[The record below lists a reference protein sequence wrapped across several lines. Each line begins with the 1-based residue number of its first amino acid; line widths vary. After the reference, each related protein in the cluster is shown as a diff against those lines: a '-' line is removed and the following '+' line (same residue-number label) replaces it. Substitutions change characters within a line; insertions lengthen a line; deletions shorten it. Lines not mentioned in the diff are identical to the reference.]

1 MRILL
6 KHTMLPL
13 VVLFLIGLFFIY
25 KAVYF
30 PPHDFANYYYAA
42 FFLENGQ
49 FNPIIYD
56 PSWFNIQIEMY
67 TKNAYAAY
75 APNTPFL
82 ALSFIPLT
90 WFSFGTAKIIFNSI
104 SLFLFITSLY
114 RLFRHYKIN
123 LNYIFIILIL
133 FIVPIKNNILFG
145 QVYFLL
151 FFLITEGFLAYKK
164 NRTVRMSILWSLAI
178 LLKVFPILLFLFFLF
193 QKRYKSV
200 LYLGSALV
208 ILLFI
213 SIFINGSEAWVFY
226 LKEVLPK
233 ASNGEIS
240 GEFVKNY
247 QSLLMFFKHAFIEN
261 TENKNLLFQS
271 NFAFQAAM
279 VSVKLIIVSLGVFY
293 TIKKKSSLEIFSF
306 WVIAFYLLSPYSS
319 SYGSL
324 LLIIPLILVFRE
336 NSWKL
341 ILFSS
346 SLLFLYTNLPYDF
359 FHSSNLVLSF
369 FKLFALIVFFY
380 SLFLFRKTFIKTQL
394 IVIGLSIILGFSITY
409 ISKSKD
415 LEKEVPLLANNN
427 IAFIIDYSIK
437 NNKLYYSYWS
447 EKGLIEKQIPLKAN
461 NINTTDVAIIENEI
475 YIRNKKIH
483 LPKSNKKQ
491 ATIINSNTLIYL
503 SDHDRGFKFYNLKRI
518 NITEKKH

>member
-1 MRILL
+1 MRRLL
-6 KHTMLPL
+6 KHTMLP
-13 VVLFLIGLFFIY
+13 VIVLFLIGLFFIY

-56 PSWFNIQIEMY
+56 PAWFNIQIEMY

-82 ALSFIPLT
+82 AFSFIPLT
-90 WFSFGTAKIIFNSI
+90 CFSFGAAKIIFNSI

-133 FIVPIKNNILFG
+133 FIVPIKNNVLFG
-145 QVYFLL
+145 QVYFFL

-164 NRTVRMSILWSLAI
+164 NRTIRMSILWSLAI
-178 LLKVFPILLFLFFLF
+178 LLKVFPILLFLFLLF
-193 QKRYKSV
+193 KKRYKSV
-200 LYLGSALV
+200 LYLVSTLV
-208 ILLFI
+208 ILLFV
-213 SIFINGSEAWVFY
+213 SILINGSEAWIFY

-247 QSLLMFFKHAFIEN
+247 QSFLMFFKHAFIEN
-261 TENKNLLFQS
+261 KNLLFQNS
-271 NFAFQAAM
+271 FAFQTTM
-279 VSVKLIIVSLGVFY
+279 ISVKLIIVSLGIFH
-293 TIKKKSSLEIFSF
+293 TIKKKSSLETFSF
-306 WVIAFYLLSPYSS
+306 WILAFYLLSPYSS

-324 LLIIPLILVFRE
+324 LLVIPLILVFRK
-336 NSWKL
+336 NSWKFTL
-341 ILFSS
+341 FFSS
-346 SLLFLYTNLPYDF
+346 LVFLYANVPYDF
-359 FHSSNLVLSF
+359 FHSSSLVLSF
-369 FKLFALIVFFY
+369 FKLFALVILFY
-380 SLFLFRKTFIKTQL
+380 SLFLFRQTFLKTQL
-394 IVIGLSIILGFSITY
+394 IIIGLSIVLGFSISS

-437 NNKLYYSYWS
+437 NNTLHYSYWS
-447 EKGLIEKQIPLKAN
+447 GKGLIKKQIPLKAN

-475 YIRNKKIH
+475 YIKNKKIH